1 MTCNG
6 GSRAHNQF
14 AGGRRRG
21 RSGVSSGGVELLDL
35 KPGMV
40 VALSVDEGRLV
51 VQTQNRSK
59 YTLQELLDQCDFSL
73 PVTTEEREWLDAPA
87 VGEEVL

>member
-1 MTCNG
+1 
-6 GSRAHNQF
+6 
-14 AGGRRRG
+14 
-21 RSGVSSGGVELLDL
+21 
-35 KPGMV
+35 MV